1 MRTKTVSQAD
11 KMLEAAS
18 HLFSTQRFHEVRM
31 EDIAAEAEV
40 GKGTLYRYF
49 NDKEELYLA
58 LVARASRQ
66 MVQRLTEAV
75 AGVMGARARLANFVS
90 AVVEFFDEQ
99 PHLGDLIQRAELLRT
114 AGSEFPWQ
122 EARDESLRLLLEIF
136 HSGKDQGEFVI
147 REPELAARLFQGA
160 LRSVVIFGV
169 HPRPADL
176 AERIVD
182 LFLNGADAGSKEK
195 TVLPRGCN

>member
-1 MRTKTVSQAD
+1 VRTKTVSQAD

-31 EDIAAEAEV
+31 EDIAAEAQV

-75 AGVMGARARLANFVS
+75 AGSAGARARLINFVS
-90 AVVEFFDEQ
+90 AVLDFFDEQ
-99 PHLGDLIQRAELLRT
+99 PHLGDLIQRAEILRT
-114 AGSEFPWQ
+114 VGSEFPWQ
-122 EARDESLRLLLEIF
+122 EARDEGQRLLLEIF
-136 HSGKDQGEFVI
+136 QSGKDQGDFLI
-147 REPELAARLFQGA
+147 REPEVAARLFQGG

-169 HPRPADL
+169 DPRPADL

-182 LFLNGADAGSKEK
+182 LFLNGADAGPKGK
-195 TVLPRGCN
+195 RLMPRGCN